1 MAEMCNP
8 KEPSGSGEAGPPVWE
23 EETFGGQRLAERH
36 PGLPHSL
43 RSLPG
48 CLTRNLLLPLLLFIS
63 LGFFMLQLTTLV
75 QVSRIQFL
83 GDHHAE
89 NNSLDK
95 GLGAGSRSQ
104 RGDGAPR
111 EHDLGPAITRVAIAQ
126 GQMKSN
132 LEEVLQHLT
141 WMNATLAG
149 LCHPCPWNWELFQ
162 GRCYLFSWSQ
172 SDWKS
177 AVSACQDIGARM
189 VIVKSPEEQKFLKI
203 WFVRYNKPT
212 WIGLSDHNNEGSWK
226 WVDNSPLELSFWKKG
241 EPNNQEDE
249 DCVELYN
256 DGWND
261 GKCSLQNSWICEKPS
276 APCPA
281 L

>member
-75 QVSRIQFL
+75 Q
-83 GDHHAE
+83 
-89 NNSLDK
+89 
-95 GLGAGSRSQ
+95 
-104 RGDGAPR
+104 
-111 EHDLGPAITRVAIAQ
+111 VAIAQ